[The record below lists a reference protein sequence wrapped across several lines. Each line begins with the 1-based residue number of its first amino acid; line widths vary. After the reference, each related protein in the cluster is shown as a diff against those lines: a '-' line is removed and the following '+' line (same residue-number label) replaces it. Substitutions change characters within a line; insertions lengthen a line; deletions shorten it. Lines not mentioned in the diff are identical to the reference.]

1 MDQYDAESSTLDPS
15 KSKDTQSDVKSLVP
29 LAQGLAKE
37 YQAVNQS
44 LESHKASSDEVAKEA
59 PSLEAD
65 DPQLAD
71 LADKLIGLN
80 LEKKTFDVQM
90 VEAMNKATS
99 LSSTIFSDWQS
110 IDTTNRAIS
119 YFWRYYQ

>member
-1 MDQYDAESSTLDPS
+1 M
-15 KSKDTQSDVKSLVP
+15 
-29 LAQGLAKE
+29 
-37 YQAVNQS
+37 NQS

-90 VEAMNKATS
+90 VEAINKATS
-99 LSSTIFSDWQS
+99 LSSTISSDW
-110 IDTTNRAIS
+110 
-119 YFWRYYQ
+119 